1 MQKVE
6 KKMTQSYVLPW
17 KEKELESGRKNILLC
32 DEAVQIQYRWKDF
45 VNPSCPFFDLESDM
59 TELG

>member
-17 KEKELESGRKNILLC
+17 KEKELESGRKNIPLS
-32 DEAVQIQYRWKDF
+32 DEVKYSIDGKTLSTL
-45 VNPSCPFFDLESDM
+45 VVPF
-59 TELG
+59 